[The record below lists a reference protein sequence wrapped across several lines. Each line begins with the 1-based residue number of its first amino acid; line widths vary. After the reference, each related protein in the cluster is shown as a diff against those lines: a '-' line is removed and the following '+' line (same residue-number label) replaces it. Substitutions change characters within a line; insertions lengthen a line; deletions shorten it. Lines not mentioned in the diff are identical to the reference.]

1 MNMAI
6 LAIKDDLSF
15 DILIYVGVYVST
27 HVYIMWMHLD
37 ENVSIIFE
45 SLVIIQIDICN
56 SKIEAP
62 LTYVRVEALGSFLLR

>member
-1 MNMAI
+1 MSI

-15 DILIYVGVYVST
+15 DIYVGVYVST
-27 HVYIMWMHLD
+27 HIYITWMHLN